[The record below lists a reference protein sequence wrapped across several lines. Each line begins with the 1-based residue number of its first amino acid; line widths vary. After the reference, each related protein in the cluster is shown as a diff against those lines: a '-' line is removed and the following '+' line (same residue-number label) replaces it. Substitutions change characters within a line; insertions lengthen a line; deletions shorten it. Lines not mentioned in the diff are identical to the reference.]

1 MIEGHV
7 FTAVRRDQR
16 MVWRVSRLWELAK
29 GLKPVEISMFEF
41 LHYLDNNFWFIGDEK
56 PTTRNVAIH
65 CRKINSADLT
75 FPILLSAE
83 GDLMDGMHRLAKAW
97 MSEATAIR
105 TVRFPKT
112 PPPDLIEDLP
122 GT

>member
-16 MVWRVSRLWELAK
+16 LIWKVSRLWELAK
-29 GLKPVEISMFEF
+29 DLKPVEISLFEY
-41 LHYLDNNFWFIGDEK
+41 LNYLDNNFWFIGDEK
-56 PTTRNVAIH
+56 PTTRNVATH
-65 CRKINSADLT
+65 CRKIVAADLRY
-75 FPILLSAE
+75 PILLSAE

-97 MSEATAIR
+97 MNNDKTVR

-112 PPPDLIEDLP
+112 PTPDLVEDLP
-122 GT
+122 NR